1 MEASIDGYSDFPY
14 DIPSV
19 VVSESLLSQYAGGTG
34 CFSSSALSSDEPRE
48 AAKNPAQ
55 FIEGNW
61 VRSQLFFYNKKN
73 LPMAK
78 EVRFFFSFN
87 TLLFSLCG
95 KVGKDLGDTQSRYGE
110 GGEGGRVL

>member
-78 EVRFFFSFN
+78 EVRFFFLSIHFC
-87 TLLFSLCG
+87 SAS
-95 KVGKDLGDTQSRYGE
+95 VGKWGKI
-110 GGEGGRVL
+110 